1 MGTLSKII
9 ARMIKRGRP
18 PPRESMTGSFER
30 EKKRKKRA
38 ERAEERRGE
47 KRGTGREGGREV
59 ETGREPSV
67 NEREKGRK
75 EKQWTGLIVKSIRT
89 RTRFCY
95 HYKPQST

>member
-38 ERAEERRGE
+38 ERAEERRD
-47 KRGTGREGGREV
+47 K
-59 ETGREPSV
+59 ETAYLVQGFLF
-67 NEREKGRK
+67 G
-75 EKQWTGLIVKSIRT
+75 
-89 RTRFCY
+89 
-95 HYKPQST
+95 